1 MTKDKSLTLKSG
13 REKSILNYH
22 PWIFSGA
29 IENIVG
35 DPEQGETVRI
45 LDPKKNFLA
54 WAAFSKKSQISARIW
69 TWDEDVVVNN
79 DFITNKINAANT
91 IRKCNF
97 PAQITD
103 SYRLFY
109 SESDGIP
116 GLIIDKY
123 GDFLVFQISSTGAEF
138 WRDAIIDAC
147 IKLGISDTFYERS
160 DTEVRRLEGLPPKI
174 GLIQGKEPPDLIEI
188 HENDVH
194 FLVNIRTGQKT
205 GFYLDQRENRRKIQ
219 EYAKNKRVL
228 NCFCYTGGFSLNS
241 IKGGAKEVT
250 SIDSSGSALILAN
263 DNMRLNLF
271 NTDSHH
277 LIEGDVFKELRLLR
291 DRGEKYDLIV
301 LDPPKFAPTVHSL
314 ERANRAYK
322 DINLLAFKLLNPG
335 GILFTFSCSGG
346 VNPDLFRK
354 IVHGAA
360 VDARVNALIL
370 EQMHQDRDH
379 PIPLHFPE
387 AEYLKGLVCQIQ

>member
-1 MTKDKSLTLKSG
+1 MNKDKSLILKFG
-13 REKSILNYH
+13 REKSVLNYH

-35 DPEQGETVRI
+35 IPDQGETVRV
-45 LDPKKNFLA
+45 LDTKKNFLA
-54 WAAFSKKSQISARIW
+54 WAAYSKKSQISARIW
-69 TWDEDVVVNN
+69 TWDEDQAVNN
-79 DFITNKINAANT
+79 DFIINKIDAAKKL
-91 IRKCNF
+91 RECYF
-97 PAQITD
+97 PTQMTD
-103 SYRLFY
+103 SYRLFF

-123 GDFLVFQISSTGAEF
+123 GDFLIYQISSTGAEF
-138 WRDAIIDAC
+138 WRDAIFEAC
-147 IKLGISDTFYERS
+147 IKLGISETFYERS
-160 DTEVRRLEGLPPKI
+160 DAEVRRLEGLPQKI
-174 GLIQGKEPPDLIEI
+174 GLLRGKEPPDLIEI
-188 HENDVH
+188 HENEIR
-194 FLVNIRTGQKT
+194 FLVNIKTGQKT
-205 GFYLDQRENRRKIQ
+205 GFYLDQRENRRKLIA
-219 EYAKNKRVL
+219 YSKNKRVL

-241 IKGGAKEVT
+241 IKGGAKEVS

-263 DNMRLNLF
+263 DNMRLNQF
-271 NTDSHH
+271 NTEPHYW
-277 LIEGDVFKELRLLR
+277 IEGDVFKELRLLR

-301 LDPPKFAPTVHSL
+301 LDPPKFAPTVHSI

-335 GILFTFSCSGG
+335 GVLFTFSCSGG
-346 VNPDLFRK
+346 INSDLFRK

-360 VDARVNALIL
+360 VDAGVNALIL
-370 EQMHQDRDH
+370 EQLHQDRDH